1 MRNKYHQKVNRDV
14 AKHNVW
20 NRGEPASLTPCFYD
34 IDDNRDYRD
43 GVFGGCDECT
53 SGSSTQKA
61 HQRQAQLPR
70 MRTREP
76 APGVA
81 NIF

>member
-1 MRNKYHQKVNRDV
+1 MRNKYHQKVNGDV

-20 NRGEPASLTPCFYD
+20 NLAESASLTPCFDD

-43 GVFGGCDECT
+43 GVLGGRDECT
-53 SGSSTQKA
+53 SCSSAQKA
-61 HQRQAQLPR
+61 HQRQAQLPC

-76 APGVA
+76 APDVA